1 MLKMLVREEVT
12 LPVCL
17 NCVTR
22 FYDNK
27 IPLSYT
33 PLVEVSLL
41 SINMAAV
48 ATRA

>member
-1 MLKMLVREEVT
+1 MT
-12 LPVCL
+12 PSCL

-33 PLVEVSLL
+33 PSVDVTLL
-41 SINMAAV
+41 STNMAAV